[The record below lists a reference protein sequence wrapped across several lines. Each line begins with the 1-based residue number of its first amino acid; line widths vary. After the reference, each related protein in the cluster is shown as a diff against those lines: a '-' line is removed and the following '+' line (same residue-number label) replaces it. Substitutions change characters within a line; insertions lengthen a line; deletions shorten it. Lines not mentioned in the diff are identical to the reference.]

1 MYTYQLDGSCSI
13 NEMIDDLKENVKKE
27 SSVKVIFY
35 CPKRADD
42 I

>member
-27 SSVKVIFY
+27 SSEAKI
-35 CPKRADD
+35 KSSD
-42 I
+42 